1 MRDGRIDL
9 CFCSALMSVCAIFMA
24 SGLSASSEEG
34 KQPVLVELLT
44 SEECSSCPPADALLA
59 QLDRQQFIPGAWAIV
74 LSEHVTYWNDLGW
87 KDPFSKPELTEQQ
100 RRFANQLRTEG
111 PYTPQMVVNGQWEFV
126 GSNVAALSK
135 AVQEAANQERL
146 HPPVEIRVEN
156 LQVNGKTLHATIKT
170 GPGLGALLF
179 AVLAADTPPAQV
191 ARGENAGKS
200 LSHVAVVRSLVELGA
215 PLKDCALHLSLPGD
229 TPAKM
234 RLILFLQDGKTG
246 RVMGSTEIIFNRSK
260 AGA

>member
-1 MRDGRIDL
+1 MRDGRIGL
-9 CFCSALMSVCAIFMA
+9 CFCSALMSVCAFFMA

-34 KQPVLVELLT
+34 KQPVLVELFT
-44 SEECSSCPPADALLA
+44 SEGCSSCPPADALLA
-59 QLDRQQFIPGAWAIV
+59 QLDRQQSIPGARAIV

-87 KDPFSKPELTEQQ
+87 KDPFSKPELTERQ
-100 RRFANQLRTEG
+100 RRFGEQLRTEG
-111 PYTPQMVVNGQWEFV
+111 AYTPQMVVNGQREFV

-156 LQVNGKTLHATIKT
+156 LQVEEKTLHATVKT
-170 GPGLGALLF
+170 GSGPGALLF
-179 AVLAADTPPAQV
+179 AVLAADTPPAHV

-215 PLKDCALHLSLPGD
+215 PPKDYALRLSLPGD
-229 TPAKM
+229 TPEKM